1 MESNS
6 RLCRVCSDAGH
17 YDLSEM
23 KFCCNDTDVLLIEA
37 FNAFSELKNVSVHSN
52 CLYDEQ
58 FKQISFFLFRKPLKC
73 ICVKYALSH

>member
-6 RLCRVCSDAGH
+6 RLCRVCSDTGH

-52 CLYDEQ
+52 CLYD
-58 FKQISFFLFRKPLKC
+58 
-73 ICVKYALSH
+73 